1 MRTINKLITKYIL
14 LLAVLLIISG
24 CGYRL
29 ITKADRPYASIRIGK
44 ILNTTSTPKLQDM
57 LYEALA
63 AEFMKRGVTISD
75 SADYSLEGKI
85 YFYQLTAVSAKNTYA
100 AEYEITINCTFKLK
114 DKNDNVTK
122 EIKDI
127 SSPFIQSFESQD
139 WVNSIVASQ
148 EQQNAAAMQSLA
160 VYLVNELMF
169 PLKEQKTDVPK

>member
-1 MRTINKLITKYIL
+1 MKLKINYMLLAAAL
-14 LLAVLLIISG
+14 LLISG
-24 CGYRL
+24 CGYTL
-29 ITKADRPYASIRIGK
+29 VTKADRPYTSVRIGK

-85 YFYQLTAVSAKNTYA
+85 YYYQLMAVAAKNTYA
-100 AEYEITINCTFKLK
+100 AEYEITINGTFKLK

-148 EQQNAAAMQSLA
+148 EQQNEAAMQSLA

-169 PLKEQKTDVPK
+169 PLKEQKPDAPK